1 MEGFPDLILQFYPI
15 ELLFLR
21 WENGAHIMKYQ
32 IDFIGSGG
40 KIHEKQSEDVGRACA
55 LQR

>member
-40 KIHEKQSEDVGRACA
+40 KIHEKQ
-55 LQR
+55 